1 MFASARKYIAAR
13 IARPGG
19 VAPANRLRRNT
30 VRFLWL
36 MLGCWILGSIF
47 PGGFGWILRFA
58 GWMFAIGLVVCLVG
72 LFFRFLFSRVLWTV
86 RSRLIVTCLLL
97 GLAPIVL
104 FGTLAAIAAYLFC
117 GQFATSVA
125 MESIKDGLDRVQ
137 ERSEGAATFIAHL
150 GPGRLDGSAVAN
162 AVHLRDFEQNAS
174 PVRLSGWLDGKQII
188 LDVPPPPN
196 VKIPSPFAGDAPAWL
211 HPGFKGVV
219 STGNMLFLC
228 ANDGSQVG
236 GHPLQVLACS
246 PLRNAEISAMAEGIG
261 TVGITPNLDDDKSDK
276 SDTRDDEERPT
287 ENTGNLRAF
296 AQVSG
301 GALPAAKNIFDVP
314 VWFSAPLDTT
324 RWTTGEGDP
333 TYLFVTSRPAVLYRK
348 LFASSLTI
356 GVYVKVAL
364 ISVGVAFGLLE
375 LLACLM
381 AFALS
386 RTITGSIAEL
396 YLATQA
402 IDSGNL
408 EHRIPVRRKDQLGT
422 LATSFNTMT
431 ASLQTLLAEQREKDR
446 MQNELKI
453 AQAVQKNLFP
463 HTSISI
469 PNFEVYGL
477 CEPARTIGGDYYDF
491 IPFGASQLYIALG
504 DISGKGISAAL
515 LMASLHSAVRAYQS
529 SDCSEEDAL
538 KPITLDEL
546 TVSPGKM
553 LALLNRHLYSST
565 QPEKYATLFL
575 ASYDN
580 ETRVLTYSNGGHLPP
595 IVLCRDGSVKRLD
608 CGGSVVGLLE
618 GMQYGEASIQLDRGD
633 LLIAFLRRADRT
645 GARRRRLWRRA
656 FDSNDQ
662 AQPDSGSSGYCR
674 ACRRRGQSMDRRG
687 RAAGRHDAGAGAAEL
702 AGQTTA
708 APVL

>member
-1 MFASARKYIAAR
+1 MTVAAR
-13 IARPGG
+13 FVRPRSGAPPTRLARN
-19 VAPANRLRRNT
+19 A

-36 MLGCWILGSIF
+36 MLGGSILGNIV
-47 PGGFGWILRFA
+47 PGGFGWFLRFL
-58 GWMFAIGLVVCLVG
+58 GWIFAIGLAACLTG
-72 LFFRFLFSRVLWTV
+72 LFFRWLFSRVLWTV

-97 GLAPIVL
+97 GVAPIVL
-104 FGTLAAIAAYLFC
+104 FGTLAAIAAYVFC

-137 ERSEGAATFIAHL
+137 ERSAGAATFMAHMN
-150 GPGRLDGSAVAN
+150 PGVIDGAAAAN
-162 AVHLRDFEQNAS
+162 ATHLRDFQDNQS
-174 PVRLSGWLDGKQII
+174 PIRLMGWRDGKQIV
-188 LDVPPPPN
+188 LDVPPPPF
-196 VKIPSPFAGDAPAWL
+196 VKGPSPFAGDAPKWL

-219 STGNMLFLC
+219 TTGNMLFLC
-228 ANDGSQVG
+228 ADDGGQVG
-236 GHPLQVLACS
+236 VHSLQVLACS
-246 PLRNAEISAMAEGIG
+246 PLGNAEIAEMAEGIG
-261 TVGITPNLDDDKSDK
+261 TVGITPSSDEDRSETKDDDDK
-276 SDTRDDEERPT
+276 TPAPE
-287 ENTGNLRAF
+287 GNLRGF

-301 GALPAAKNIFDVP
+301 GKLPPAKNIFDVP
-314 VWFSAPLDTT
+314 VYFTAPLDTT
-324 RWTTGEGDP
+324 KWTTGEGDSP
-333 TYLFVTSRPAVLYRK
+333 YLFVTSRPAVLYSK
-348 LFASSLTI
+348 LFASSLQI
-356 GVYVKVAL
+356 GLVVKLAL
-364 ISVGVAFGLLE
+364 ISVGIAFALIE

-386 RTITGSIAEL
+386 RTITRSISDL
-396 YLATQA
+396 YAATQA
-402 IDSGNL
+402 IDRGNL
-408 EHRIPVRRKDQLGT
+408 EHRIPVRRKDQLAA
-422 LATSFNTMT
+422 LATSFNSMT
-431 ASLQTLLAEQREKDR
+431 ASLQSLLAEQREKDR

-463 HTSISI
+463 HTSIDI

-529 SDCSEEDAL
+529 GDCSEEDAL
-538 KPITLDEL
+538 SPAMLDEL

-580 ETRVLTYSNGGHLPP
+580 GTRMLTYSNGGHLPP

-618 GMQYGEASIQLDRGD
+618 GMEYDEATVQLDRGD
-633 LLIAFLRRADRT
+633 LLIAFSDGLTEPEREGEDFGEERLIQTVRRNEILTLPEIAAHTIKAVKAWIGD
-645 GARRRRLWRRA
+645 
-656 FDSNDQ
+656 DE
-662 AQPDSGSSGYCR
+662 QPDD
-674 ACRRRGQSMDRRG
+674 MTLV
-687 RAAGRHDAGAGAAEL
+687 L
-702 AGQTTA
+702 AR
-708 APVL
+708 LS

>member
-1 MFASARKYIAAR
+1 MFQSARKNAAAR
-13 IARPGG
+13 IVRPPTSAPSARL
-19 VAPANRLRRNT
+19 NRNA

-36 MLGCWILGSIF
+36 MLGAWILGNIVPGAF
-47 PGGFGWILRFA
+47 GGFLRLI
-58 GWMFAIGLVVCLVG
+58 GWMFAIALIACAVG
-72 LFFRFLFSRVLWTV
+72 LFFRWLFSRVLWTV

-104 FGTLAAIAAYLFC
+104 FGTLTAIAAYAFC
-117 GQFATSVA
+117 GQFATSLA
-125 MESIKDGLDRVQ
+125 LESIKDGLDRVH
-137 ERSEGAATFIAHL
+137 ERSAGAATFIAHL
-150 GPGRLDGSAVAN
+150 NPGVIDGAA
-162 AVHLRDFEQNAS
+162 AATATHMRDFQDNQS
-174 PVRLSGWLDGKQII
+174 PIRLSGWRDGKEII

-196 VKIPSPFAGDAPAWL
+196 VKGPSPFAGDAPAWL
-211 HPGFKGVV
+211 HPGFRGIVAA
-219 STGNMLFLC
+219 GNMLFLC
-228 ANDGSQVG
+228 ADDGGPVG
-236 GHPLQVLACS
+236 GHFLQVLACS
-246 PLRNAEISAMAEGIG
+246 PLRNAEIAAMAEGIG
-261 TVGITPNLDDDKSDK
+261 IVGITPTQHDDDGPKEDEDK
-276 SDTRDDEERPT
+276 TVPNE
-287 ENTGNLRAF
+287 GNLRGF

-301 GALPAAKNIFDVP
+301 GVLPRAKNFFDVP
-314 VWFSAPLDTT
+314 VYFTAPLDSTN
-324 RWTTGEGDP
+324 WSTGEGEAP
-333 TYLFVTSRPAVLYRK
+333 FLFVTSRPAILYSK

-356 GVYVKVAL
+356 GTYVKGAL
-364 ISVGVAFGLLE
+364 IGVGIAFALLE

-386 RTITGSIAEL
+386 RTITSSIADL
-396 YLATQA
+396 YEATKA
-402 IDSGNL
+402 IDQGNL
-408 EHRIPVRRKDQLGT
+408 EHRIPVRRNDQLAR

-431 ASLQTLLAEQREKDR
+431 ASLQGLLAEQREKDR

-463 HTSISI
+463 HTRIDI

-529 SDCSEEDAL
+529 GDCSEEDAIN
-538 KPITLDEL
+538 PAMLDEL

-580 ETRVLTYSNGGHLPP
+580 DRRVLTYSNGGHLPP
-595 IVLCRDGSVKRLD
+595 IVLCMDGSVKRLD

-618 GMQYGEASIQLDRGD
+618 GMQYREATVQLDRGD
-633 LLIAFLRRADRT
+633 LLIAFSDGLTEPERDGEDFGDDRLIT
-645 GARRRRLWRRA
+645 TVKCNRILNLPEIAALTIKAVKEWIG
-656 FDSNDQ
+656 DDE
-662 AQPDSGSSGYCR
+662 QPDD
-674 ACRRRGQSMDRRG
+674 MTLV
-687 RAAGRHDAGAGAAEL
+687 L
-702 AGQTTA
+702 AR
-708 APVL
+708 LN